1 MSEVPV
7 RHPAAVLF
15 AIAISAFLA
24 TFNETFLNVALTPI
38 MQDYAISFADVQ
50 WVSTAYM
57 LVAAVTVPV
66 TGFLYRDIPTRP
78 LNIAA
83 VVLLLAGTLMGFAAV
98 NFPMLLAARMVQA
111 LGTGMVVPIGMNL
124 TLLVA
129 PQGKLGTYMGVVSA
143 VTLLGP
149 AFGPI
154 AGGVLLSLAGW
165 HMLFAAFAV
174 MVAVALVAT
183 IAIIRNFS
191 TLTHPKADAPSV
203 VLISLGLV
211 GIMYGISTAFG
222 GNALVVA
229 ASLLVG
235 AACMVGF
242 VRRQLKLDE
251 PLLNL
256 QPFANKGF
264 TRAICVVLFAFMTVF
279 AMNIILPLFMQGSL
293 GYTAMD
299 AALTLLVPC
308 MSCCV
313 FAPIAGRL
321 FDRFGLSVSLPIA
334 LAVMTVFAALLSQ
347 CTGIATSLVILS
359 LYTPIL
365 VGCAFSVG
373 PSQSYALGMLPAEQ
387 HADGTTI
394 CYTVIQLAG
403 CIGSSLYVG
412 IMNGV
417 EQSAVAA
424 GAAAA
429 AATASGF
436 SAACLTAAGICLLGF
451 FFALATSRAAR
462 ALEAQGPV
470 ADTAVDIDRV
480 MNKNAYTVPADAT
493 AYEALLEM
501 VVRKTSGLPLVNA
514 DGTVAGFISD
524 GDIMRAL
531 SRGMDGTYD
540 IASYYAQWLRKDS
553 LADSFD
559 KLRDTR
565 ALDLATR
572 QVVSIE
578 RGAGLEAACRKLSDV
593 RIKKIPVTEE
603 GKLVGTLSRSD
614 VVRYLTASSVK
625 AMEAAKPQQAA

>member
-1 MSEVPV
+1 MSEASV
-7 RHPAAVLF
+7 RRPAAVLF
-15 AIAISAFLA
+15 AIAVSAFLA

-66 TGFLYRDIPTRP
+66 TGFLYRNIPTRT

-83 VVLLLAGTLMGFAAV
+83 LVLLLAGTLIGFAAAS
-98 NFPMLLAARMVQA
+98 FPMLLVARAIQA

-129 PQGKLGTYMGVVSA
+129 PQGKLGTYMGIVSA

-154 AGGVLLSLAGW
+154 AGGVLLSIASW
-165 HMLFAAFAV
+165 HVLFAVFAA
-174 MVAVALVAT
+174 MVLFALVCTAL
-183 IAIIRNFS
+183 IIGDFAA
-191 TLTHPKADAPSV
+191 LTHPKLDIPSV
-203 VLISLGLV
+203 MLVCAGLV

-222 GNALVVA
+222 GNAVVVMG
-229 ASLLVG
+229 SLLAGTV
-235 AACMVGF
+235 CMVAF
-242 VRRQLKLDE
+242 VLRQQKLDE

-256 QPFANKGF
+256 NPFANKGF
-264 TRAICVVLFAFMTVF
+264 SRAVCVVLFAFMTVF

-293 GYTAMD
+293 GYSAMD

-334 LAVMTVFAALLSQ
+334 LAVMTVFVALLSQ
-347 CTGIATSLVILS
+347 CTGFATPLVILG

-365 VGCAFSVG
+365 IGCAFSVG
-373 PSQSYALGMLPAEQ
+373 PSQSFALGMLPSEQ

-417 EQSAVAA
+417 EQSESALGV
-424 GAAAA
+424 AAA

-436 SAACLTAAGICLLGF
+436 SASCLAAAGICLLGF
-451 FFALATSRAAR
+451 CFAAATARAAR
-462 ALEAQGPV
+462 ALMARKPSEMG
-470 ADTAVDIDRV
+470 TDIDRV
-480 MNKNAYTVPADAT
+480 MNSDAYFVPADAT

-501 VVRKTSGLPLVNA
+501 VARKTSGLPLVDA
-514 DGTVAGFISD
+514 EGAVVGFVSD

-531 SRGMDGTYD
+531 SRGMDGSYD
-540 IASYYAQWLRKDS
+540 LASYYAQWLRKDS
-553 LADSFD
+553 LEDSFG
-559 KLRDTR
+559 KLRGLR
-565 ALDLATR
+565 AQDIATR
-572 QVVSIE
+572 QVVSVE
-578 RGAGLEAACRKLSDV
+578 RSEGLDAACRKLSDV
-593 RIKKIPVTEE
+593 RIKKVPVTEA
-603 GKLVGTLSRSD
+603 GRLVGMLSRSD
-614 VVRYLTASSVK
+614 IMRYLTASSVRAQK
-625 AMEAAKPQQAA
+625 KEKSERAA

>member
-1 MSEVPV
+1 MSEASV

-15 AIAISAFLA
+15 VIAVSAFLA
-24 TFNETFLNVALTPI
+24 TFNETFLNVALMPI

-83 VVLLLAGTLMGFAAV
+83 LVLLLAGTLMGFAAV

-129 PQGKLGTYMGVVSA
+129 PQGKLGTYMGIVSA

-154 AGGVLLSLAGW
+154 AGGVLLSVAGW
-165 HMLFAAFAV
+165 HMLFAVFAV
-174 MVAVALVAT
+174 MTAVALACTV
-183 IAIIRNFS
+183 AIIKNFS
-191 TLTHPKADAPSV
+191 ALTHPKADAPSV
-203 VLISLGLV
+203 VLVSVGLI

-222 GNALVVA
+222 GNAPIVV

-235 AACMVGF
+235 IVCMVGF
-242 VRRQLKLDE
+242 VHRQRGLEE

-264 TRAICVVLFAFMTVF
+264 ARAICVVLFAFMTVF

-321 FDRFGLSVSLPIA
+321 FDRFGLSTSLPIA

-347 CTGIATSLVILS
+347 CTGVATPLVILS

-412 IMNGV
+412 IMDGV
-417 EQSAVAA
+417 EQSAVAS
-424 GAAAA
+424 GATAA
-429 AATASGF
+429 AATGSGF
-436 SAACLTAAGICLLGF
+436 SAACLAAAGICLAGF
-451 FFALATSRAAR
+451 FFALATSRSAR
-462 ALEAQGPV
+462 ALQAQAPAEG
-470 ADTAVDIDRV
+470 ATDIDRV

-501 VVRKTSGLPLVNA
+501 VVRKTSGLPLVNG

-524 GDIMRAL
+524 GDIMRAI

-578 RGAGLEAACRKLSDV
+578 RGEGLEAACRKLSDV
-593 RIKKIPVTEE
+593 RIKKIPVTEQ

-625 AMEAAKPQQAA
+625 AMEAAKAQEVA

>member
-1 MSEVPV
+1 MSEASV

-83 VVLLLAGTLMGFAAV
+83 LVLLLAGTLMGFAAV

-129 PQGKLGTYMGVVSA
+129 PQGKLGTYMGIVSA

-154 AGGVLLSLAGW
+154 AGGVLLSVAGW
-165 HMLFAAFAV
+165 HMLFAVFAV
-174 MVAVALVAT
+174 MTAVALACTVA
-183 IAIIRNFS
+183 ILKNFS
-191 TLTHPKADAPSV
+191 ALTHPKADALSV
-203 VLISLGLV
+203 VLVSMGLI

-222 GNALVVA
+222 GNAPIVV

-235 AACMVGF
+235 VVCMVGF
-242 VRRQLKLDE
+242 VHRQRRLEE

-264 TRAICVVLFAFMTVF
+264 ARAICVVLFAFMTVF

-321 FDRFGLSVSLPIA
+321 FDRFGLSTSLPIA

-347 CTGIATSLVILS
+347 CTGVATPLVILS

-412 IMNGV
+412 IMDGV
-417 EQSAVAA
+417 EQSAVAS
-424 GAAAA
+424 GAIAA
-429 AATASGF
+429 AATGSGF
-436 SAACLTAAGICLLGF
+436 SAACLAAAGICLAGF
-451 FFALATSRAAR
+451 FFALATSRSAR
-462 ALEAQGPV
+462 ALQAQAPAEG
-470 ADTAVDIDRV
+470 AADIDRV

-501 VVRKTSGLPLVNA
+501 VVRKTSGLPLVNG

-524 GDIMRAL
+524 GDIMRAI

-578 RGAGLEAACRKLSDV
+578 RGEGLEAACRKLSDV

-625 AMEAAKPQQAA
+625 AMEAAKAQEVA

>member
-1 MSEVPV
+1 MSEASV

-15 AIAISAFLA
+15 AIAVSAFLA

-83 VVLLLAGTLMGFAAV
+83 LVLLLAGTLMGFAAV

-129 PQGKLGTYMGVVSA
+129 PQGKLGTYMGIVSA

-154 AGGVLLSLAGW
+154 AGGVLLSVAGW

-174 MVAVALVAT
+174 MTAVALAFTVAV
-183 IAIIRNFS
+183 IRNFS

-203 VLISLGLV
+203 ALVSVGLV

-222 GNALVVA
+222 GNVPVVA
-229 ASLLVG
+229 ASLIVG
-235 AACMVGF
+235 VACMAGF
-242 VRRQLKLDE
+242 VRRQRRLEE

-256 QPFANKGF
+256 QPFENKGF
-264 TRAICVVLFAFMTVF
+264 ARAICVVLFAFMTVF

-347 CTGIATSLVILS
+347 CTGVATSLVILS

-412 IMNGV
+412 IMDGV

-424 GAAAA
+424 GATAA
-429 AATASGF
+429 AATGSGF
-436 SAACLTAAGICLLGF
+436 SAACLAAAGICLVGF
-451 FFALATSRAAR
+451 FFALATSRSAR
-462 ALEAQGPV
+462 ALQAQAPV
-470 ADTAVDIDRV
+470 SDAADFDRV

-501 VVRKTSGLPLVNA
+501 VVRKTSGLPLVNG

-578 RGAGLEAACRKLSDV
+578 RGEGLEAACRKLSDV
-593 RIKKIPVTEE
+593 RIKKIPVTED

-625 AMEAAKPQQAA
+625 AMEAAKAQEVA

>member
-1 MSEVPV
+1 MSEAPV
-7 RHPAAVLF
+7 RRPAAVLF
-15 AIAISAFLA
+15 VIAVSAFLA

-38 MQDYAISFADVQ
+38 MQDYAISFSEVQ

-78 LNIAA
+78 LNITALA
-83 VVLLLAGTLMGFAAV
+83 LLLIGTLIGFGATS
-98 NFPMLLAARMVQA
+98 FPMLLAARAIQA

-154 AGGVLLSLAGW
+154 AGGVLLDRADW
-165 HMLFAAFAV
+165 HVLFAVFAAMVAFALICT
-174 MVAVALVAT
+174 VAVIGDFGA
-183 IAIIRNFS
+183 
-191 TLTHPKADAPSV
+191 LTHPKLDAPSV
-203 VLISLGLV
+203 LLVSAGLV

-222 GNALVVA
+222 GSVFVVA

-235 AACMVGF
+235 AACMAAF
-242 VRRQLKLDE
+242 ARRQQRLDE

-256 QPFANKGF
+256 KPFANRGF
-264 TRAICVVLFAFMTVF
+264 SRAVCVVLFAFMTVF

-293 GYTAMD
+293 GYSAMD

-308 MSCCV
+308 LSCCV

-321 FDRFGLSVSLPIA
+321 FDRFGLSISLPVA
-334 LAVMTVFAALLSQ
+334 LAAMTVFVALLSQ
-347 CTGIATSLVILS
+347 CTEFATPLVILG

-373 PSQSYALGMLPAEQ
+373 PSQSYALGILPPEQ

-417 EQSAVAA
+417 EQSQSALGVAP
-424 GAAAA
+424 A

-436 SAACLTAAGICLLGF
+436 SASCLAAAGICLLGF
-451 FFALATSRAAR
+451 CFAVATARAAR
-462 ALEAQGPV
+462 ALTERRPSQAGE
-470 ADTAVDIDRV
+470 DIDCV
-480 MNKNAYTVPADAT
+480 MNRNVYFVSADAT

-501 VVRKTSGLPLVNA
+501 VTRKTSGLPLVDA
-514 DGTVAGFISD
+514 ERAVVGFISD

-531 SRGMDGTYD
+531 SGGMDGTCD
-540 IASYYAQWLRKDS
+540 LAAYYAQWLRKNS
-553 LADSFD
+553 LADSFE
-559 KLRDTR
+559 KLRSIR
-565 ALDLATR
+565 ALDIATR
-572 QVVSIE
+572 QVVSVE
-578 RGAGLEAACRKLSDV
+578 RGEGLDAACRKLSDV
-593 RIKKIPVTEE
+593 RIKKVPVTEA
-603 GKLVGTLSRSD
+603 GRLAGMLSRSD
-614 VVRYLTASSVK
+614 IMRYLTASSVRASEGDKPGK
-625 AMEAAKPQQAA
+625 AA